1 MEQVVSFLF
10 KYNGELF
17 SKSQFGFGARPPV
30 LIIIALAV
38 SIAALLY
45 FLYATPRLA
54 LPPRW
59 RAALMA
65 IRLALLAVIVL
76 CIMRPVIVVPS
87 VLPQSSY
94 VAVLMDD
101 SSSMKLA
108 GDGSGSR
115 LDEVKQLMS
124 DGSKFYGALADK
136 FKLREFKFTN
146 SAERIQN
153 ANELM
158 GEGEQTDLASAIDQ
172 ASREAAGLPLS
183 GVIVMS
189 DGASNAGAN
198 REGDSAASLAVT
210 LGSLRARGV
219 PVYTVGVGQIRLEDD
234 VELARATAPRRVL
247 AGSMVTAELLLR
259 AGARKTVKI
268 ELSEDNRL
276 LRSQDIAVQGDATT
290 VARLSFTPSTPGL
303 HRYKF
308 TAVASSD
315 EPVQDNNSQELL
327 IDVEDGRPRI
337 LYIEGE
343 PRWEYGKLR
352 DAVAEEKN
360 VVLVSVLRS
369 ADGKFY
375 RQGVENADELAGGFP
390 KSEEDLFKYDAVMIG
405 SVEATFFTFDQLK
418 AIEQFVSR
426 RGGALLALG
435 GAKAFNAGGYG
446 TTPLADLLPI
456 YLSGA
461 SAGSG
466 EIEDFKAA
474 PADRGRDHPAARL
487 NEQPDANAK
496 AWHQM
501 PAITLPEVIAD
512 TKPGATVIL
521 EARSTREKN
530 RVAPLLVEERYGRG
544 RTLAL
549 LASDTWRWRMML
561 ESTNTSYETFWR
573 NLLRY
578 IVDGVRQRV
587 EASAERSF
595 YGSGDAVR
603 IRAEVADEKFIPIN
617 DAQVTARVTAPS
629 GRTIDVG
636 LKQTVDDGFEGYAAP
651 FRPEEDGLYRVEVIA
666 KRPGSKQGT
675 PSVLAPGRASF
686 LVGPVNR
693 EAWNAA
699 QNREL
704 LERLAS
710 ETGGKYYTPDGADKL
725 IDDITHREGAGSIR
739 ETKDLWDMPFNFLL
753 ILVLASGEW
762 FIRKRKG
769 LA

>member
-1 MEQVVSFLF
+1 LEQVVSFLF
-10 KYNGELF
+10 KYNAALF
-17 SKSQFGFGARPPV
+17 SKSQFGFSARPPV
-30 LIIIALAV
+30 LVIIALAGL
-38 SIAALLY
+38 IGALLY
-45 FLYATPRLA
+45 FLYATPKLA
-54 LPPRW
+54 LPHRW
-59 RAALMA
+59 RAALIA
-65 IRLALLAVIVL
+65 IRLMLLAVIVL

-108 GDGSGSR
+108 DGTTGSR
-115 LDEVKQLMS
+115 LDAVKQLMS

-136 FKLREFKFTN
+136 FKLREFKFTA
-146 SAERIQN
+146 STERIN
-153 ANELM
+153 DAKELT
-158 GEGEQTDLASAIDQ
+158 GEGEQTNLAGAIDQ
-172 ASREAAGLPLS
+172 TTREAAGLPLS
-183 GVIVMS
+183 GLIVIS
-189 DGASNAGAN
+189 DGASNANVNGD
-198 REGDSAASLAVT
+198 GDSAASLAVT
-210 LGSLRARGV
+210 LGGLRARGV
-219 PVYTVGVGQIRLEDD
+219 PIYTIGVGQTRLEDD
-234 VELARATAPRRVL
+234 VELVRATAPRRVL
-247 AGSMVTAELLLR
+247 AGSMAAAELLLR
-259 AGARKTVKI
+259 AGGRKTVKI
-268 ELSEDNRL
+268 ELSEDNHL
-276 LRSQDIAVQGDATT
+276 LRSQDVAVQGDATT
-290 VARLSFTPSTPGL
+290 VARMSFTPSSPGL

-308 TAVASSD
+308 TAVPSPD

-327 IDVEDGRPRI
+327 IDVEDGRPRV

-360 VVLVSVLRS
+360 VILVSVLRS

-375 RQGVENADELAGGFP
+375 RQGVENAEELAGGFP
-390 KSEEDLFKYDAVMIG
+390 KSEEDLFKYDAVIIG

-435 GAKAFNAGGYG
+435 GPKSLNTGGYG
-446 TTPLADLLPI
+446 TTPLADLLPV
-456 YLSGA
+456 YLNGT
-461 SAGSG
+461 SANG

-487 NEQPDANAK
+487 AEQADANLK
-496 AWHQM
+496 AWEQM
-501 PAITLPEVIAD
+501 PAITLPEVITD

-521 EARSTREKN
+521 EARSTRDKN

-544 RTLAL
+544 KTFAL

-561 ESTNTSYETFWR
+561 ESKNTSFETFWR

-578 IVDGVRQRV
+578 LVDGVRRPV

-595 YGSGDAVR
+595 YGAGDAVR
-603 IRAEVADEKFIPIN
+603 IRAEVADQKFIAIN

-629 GRTIDVG
+629 GSAVDVA
-636 LKQTVDDGFEGYAAP
+636 LKQTVEGGFEGYAAV
-651 FRPEEDGLYRVEVIA
+651 FRPDENGLYRVEVTA
-666 KRPGSKQGT
+666 KRPGSKPGT
-675 PSVLAPGRASF
+675 ATALAPGRASF
-686 LVGPVNR
+686 LVGPLNR

-704 LERLAS
+704 LDRVAS
-710 ETGGKYYTPDGADKL
+710 ETGGKYYTMDRAGDL
-725 IDDITHREGAGSIR
+725 IDDITHRESASSIR
-739 ETKDLWDMPFNFLL
+739 ETKDLWDMPVNFLL
-753 ILVLASGEW
+753 VLALASGEW
-762 FIRKRKG
+762 FVRKRKG

>member
-1 MEQVVSFLF
+1 LEQVVSFLF
-10 KYNGELF
+10 KYNAALF

-30 LIIIALAV
+30 LIIIALAAL
-38 SIAALLY
+38 IAALLY
-45 FLYATPRLA
+45 FLYATPKLA
-54 LPPRW
+54 LPSRW
-59 RAALMA
+59 RAALIA
-65 IRLALLAVIVL
+65 IRLALLAVILL

-115 LDEVKQLMS
+115 LDAVKQLMS

-136 FKLREFKFTN
+136 FKLREFKFTA
-146 SAERIQN
+146 SPERIN
-153 ANELM
+153 DANELT
-158 GEGEQTDLASAIDQ
+158 GEGEQTNLAGAIDQ
-172 ASREAAGLPLS
+172 SSREVAGLPLS
-183 GVIVMS
+183 GVILLS
-189 DGASNAGAN
+189 DGASNSN
-198 REGDSAASLAVT
+198 VNDDGDSAASLAVT
-210 LGSLRARGV
+210 LGGLRARGV
-219 PVYTVGVGQIRLEDD
+219 PIYTIGVGQTRLEDD
-234 VELARATAPRRVL
+234 VELSRASAPRRVL
-247 AGSMVTAELLLR
+247 AGSMATAELLLR
-259 AGARKTVKI
+259 AGTRRTVKI
-268 ELSEDNRL
+268 ELSEDNHL
-276 LRSQDIAVQGDATT
+276 LRSQEVAVQGDATT
-290 VARLSFTPSTPGL
+290 VARVSFTPSSPGL

-308 TAVASSD
+308 TAVPSPE

-327 IDVEDGRPRI
+327 IDVEDSRPKI

-390 KSEEDLFKYDAVMIG
+390 KSEEDLFKYDAVMLG

-418 AIEQFVSR
+418 ALEQFVSR

-435 GAKAFNAGGYG
+435 GAKSFNAGGYG
-446 TTPLADLLPI
+446 NTPLADLLPV
-456 YLSGA
+456 YLNGA
-461 SAGSG
+461 STVG

-474 PADRGRDHPAARL
+474 PADRGRDHPAVRL
-487 NEQPDANAK
+487 AEQPETNVK
-496 AWHQM
+496 AWEQM
-501 PAITLPEVIAD
+501 PAITLPEVITD

-521 EARSTREKN
+521 EARSTRDKN

-544 RTLAL
+544 RTLVL

-561 ESTNTSYETFWR
+561 ESKNTLFETFWR

-578 IVDGVRQRV
+578 LVDGVRRQV

-595 YGSGDAVR
+595 YGTGDAVR
-603 IRAEVADEKFIPIN
+603 LRAEVADEKFISIN
-617 DAQVTARVTAPS
+617 DAQATARVTTPS
-629 GRTIDVG
+629 GRVVDVA
-636 LKQTVDDGFEGYAAP
+636 LKQTVEGGFEGYAAP
-651 FRPEEDGLYRVEVIA
+651 FRPDEDGLYRVEVTA
-666 KRPGSKQGT
+666 KRAGSKQGT
-675 PSVLAPGRASF
+675 AAALAPGRASF
-686 LVGPVNR
+686 LVGPINR

-704 LERLAS
+704 LERVAS
-710 ETGGKYYTPDGADKL
+710 ETGGKYYPIDQADKL
-725 IDDITHREGAGSIR
+725 IDDITHREGAGAIR
-739 ETKDLWDMPFNFLL
+739 ETKDLWDMPVNFLL
-753 ILVLASGEW
+753 VLVLASGEW

>member
-10 KYNGELF
+10 KYNGGLF

-30 LIIIALAV
+30 LVIIALVA

-54 LPPRW
+54 LPPGW

-65 IRLALLAVIVL
+65 IRLALLAVIIL

-108 GDGSGSR
+108 HDGSGSR
-115 LDEVKQLMS
+115 LDKVKELMS

-136 FKLREFKFTN
+136 FKLREFKFTT

-153 ANELM
+153 VKELI
-158 GEGEQTDLASAIDQ
+158 GEGGQTDLASAIDQ

-189 DGASNAGAN
+189 DGATNASAN
-198 REGDSAASLAVT
+198 EGDSADSLAVT

-219 PVYTVGVGQIRLEDD
+219 PVYTIGVGQTRLEDD
-234 VELARATAPRRVL
+234 VELVRATAPRRVL

-259 AGARKTVKI
+259 AGARRTVKV

-290 VARLSFTPSTPGL
+290 VARLSFTPSSPGL

-435 GAKAFNAGGYG
+435 GAKALNAGGYG
-446 TTPLADLLPI
+446 ATPLADLLPI
-456 YLSGA
+456 YLAGA

-496 AWHQM
+496 AWDLM
-501 PAITLPEVIAD
+501 PAITLPEVITD

-521 EARSTREKN
+521 EARNNREKN
-530 RVAPLLVEERYGRG
+530 RVVPLLVEERYGRG

-561 ESTNTSYETFWR
+561 ESTNKSFETFWR
-573 NLLRY
+573 NLFRY
-578 IVDGVRQRV
+578 LVDGVRQRV
-587 EASAERSF
+587 EASAERGF

-603 IRAEVADEKFIPIN
+603 IRAEVADEKFISIN

-629 GRTIDVG
+629 GRTTEVG

-666 KRPGSKQGT
+666 KRPGSKQGAA
-675 PSVLAPGRASF
+675 SALDPGRASF

-704 LERLAS
+704 LERVAS

-739 ETKDLWDMPFNFLL
+739 ETRDLWDMPINFLL
-753 ILVLASGEW
+753 VLVLASGEW
-762 FIRKRKG
+762 YIRKRKG

>member
-10 KYNGELF
+10 KYNGALF
-17 SKSQFGFGARPPV
+17 SKSQFGFGGRPSLLIV
-30 LIIIALAV
+30 LMLAAL
-38 SIAALLY
+38 ICGLLY
-45 FLYATPRLA
+45 FLYATPKLA
-54 LPPRW
+54 LPPKW
-59 RAALMA
+59 RAALIA
-65 IRLALLAVIVL
+65 IRLALLVVIVL

-115 LDEVKQLMS
+115 LDAVKQLMS
-124 DGSKFYGALADK
+124 SGDKFYAALADK
-136 FKLREFKFTN
+136 FKLREFKFTA
-146 SAERIQN
+146 SAERIN
-153 ANELM
+153 DAKELT
-158 GEGEQTDLASAIDQ
+158 GEGEQTNLAGAIDQ

-183 GVIVMS
+183 GIIVVS
-189 DGASNAGAN
+189 DGAANAGVN
-198 REGDSAASLAVT
+198 GEGDATSSLDVT

-219 PVYTVGVGQIRLEDD
+219 PVYTIGVGQTRLDDD
-234 VELARATAPRRVL
+234 VELTRATAPRRVL

-259 AGARKTVKI
+259 AGARKTVKV
-268 ELSEDNRL
+268 ELSEDNHL
-276 LRSQDIAVQGDATT
+276 LRTLDVAVQGDATT
-290 VARLSFTPSTPGL
+290 VARASFTPSSPGL

-308 TAVASSD
+308 TAVPSPD

-337 LYIEGE
+337 LYVEGE

-352 DAVAEEKN
+352 AAVAEEKN
-360 VVLVSVLRS
+360 VILVSVLRS

-375 RQGVENADELAGGFP
+375 RQGIENADELAGGFP

-418 AIEQFVSR
+418 ALEQFVSR

-435 GAKAFNAGGYG
+435 GAKSFNAGGYS
-446 TTPLADLLPI
+446 TTPLADLLPV
-456 YLSGA
+456 YLSGTPA
-461 SAGSG
+461 AGG
-466 EIEDFKAA
+466 EVEDFKAA

-487 NEQPDANAK
+487 AEQSDANAK
-496 AWHQM
+496 AWDQM
-501 PAITLPEVIAD
+501 PAITLPEAIND

-521 EARSTREKN
+521 EARSLRDKS
-530 RVAPLLVEERYGRG
+530 RVSPLLVEERYGRG

-561 ESTNTSYETFWR
+561 DSKNTSFETFWR

-578 IVDGVRQRV
+578 LVDGVRQKV

-595 YGSGDAVR
+595 YGSGEAVR
-603 IRAEVADEKFIPIN
+603 IRAEVADEKFISIN
-617 DAQVTARVTAPS
+617 DAQVTAHVTAPS
-629 GRTIDVG
+629 GRVIDVS
-636 LKQTVDDGFEGYAAP
+636 LKQTVDSGFEGYAAP
-651 FRPEEDGLYRVEVIA
+651 FRPEEDGLYRVEVTA
-666 KRPGSKQGT
+666 KRPGSKQGAVVMT
-675 PSVLAPGRASF
+675 APANTSF

-704 LERLAS
+704 LERVAS
-710 ETGGKYYTPDGADKL
+710 ETGGKYYTTDHADKVIEDL
-725 IDDITHREGAGSIR
+725 THREAPGSIR

-753 ILVLASGEW
+753 VLVLASGEW

>member
-10 KYNGELF
+10 KYNAALF

-30 LIIIALAV
+30 LVIVALLGL
-38 SIAALLY
+38 IGALLY
-45 FLYATPRLA
+45 FLYATPKLA
-54 LPPRW
+54 LPPAW
-59 RAALMA
+59 RAALIA
-65 IRLALLAVIVL
+65 IRLTLLAVIVL

-108 GDGSGSR
+108 DETGGSR
-115 LDEVKQLMS
+115 LDSVRQLMS
-124 DGSKFYGALADK
+124 DGSRFYGSLADK
-136 FKLREFKFTN
+136 FKLREFKFTA
-146 SAERIQN
+146 SAERIN
-153 ANELM
+153 TAMDLA
-158 GEGEQTDLASAIDQ
+158 GEGEHTNLAGSIDQ
-172 ASREAAGLPLS
+172 TTREAAGLPMAGLI
-183 GVIVMS
+183 VIS
-189 DGASNAGAN
+189 DGASNSGVDAEA
-198 REGDSAASLAVT
+198 DSTSLAVT
-210 LGSLRARGV
+210 LGGLRARGI
-219 PVYTVGVGQIRLEDD
+219 PIYAIGVGHTRLEDD
-234 VELARATAPRRVL
+234 VELTRATAPRRVL
-247 AGSMVTAELLLR
+247 AGSMATAELLLK
-259 AGARKTVKI
+259 AGGRKTVKI

-276 LRSQDIAVQGDATT
+276 LRSQDVVVQGDATT
-290 VARLSFTPSTPGL
+290 VARVSFTPSSPGL

-308 TAVASSD
+308 SAVPSPE

-327 IDVEDGRPRI
+327 IDVEDARPKI

-375 RQGVENADELAGGFP
+375 RQGVENAEELAGGFP

-405 SVEATFFTFDQLK
+405 SVESTFFTFDQLK
-418 AIEQFVSR
+418 SIEQFVSR
-426 RGGALLALG
+426 RGGSLLALG
-435 GAKAFNAGGYG
+435 GSKSLNAGGYG
-446 TTPLADLLPI
+446 TTPLADLLPV
-456 YLSGA
+456 YLNGTPA
-461 SAGSG
+461 AG
-466 EIEDFKAA
+466 EIEEFKAA

-487 NEQPDANAK
+487 AEQADANLK
-496 AWHQM
+496 AWDQM
-501 PAITLPEVIAD
+501 PAVTLPEVITD

-521 EARSTREKN
+521 EARSSRDKN

-544 RTLAL
+544 KTFAL

-561 ESTNTSYETFWR
+561 ESKNNSFETFWR
-573 NLLRY
+573 NVLRY
-578 IVDGVRQRV
+578 LVDGVRRPV

-595 YGSGDAVR
+595 YAAGDPVR
-603 IRAEVADEKFIPIN
+603 IRAEVADEKFLSIN
-617 DAQVTARVTAPS
+617 DAQVTARVTGPS
-629 GRTIDVG
+629 GKSVDVA
-636 LKQTVDDGFEGYAAP
+636 LKQTVEGGFEGYSAG
-651 FRPEEDGLYRVEVIA
+651 FRPDEDGLYRVEVTA
-666 KRPGSKQGT
+666 KRQGSKQAT
-675 PSVLAPGRASF
+675 AAVLAPGRTSF

-704 LERLAS
+704 LERVAS
-710 ETGGKYYTPDGADKL
+710 ETGGKYYTLDRADDL
-725 IDDITHREGAGSIR
+725 IDDITHRDSASSIR

-753 ILVLASGEW
+753 VLALASGEW

>member
-1 MEQVVSFLF
+1 LEQVVSFLF
-10 KYNGELF
+10 KYNGALF
-17 SKSQFGFGARPPV
+17 SKGQFGFGARPPV
-30 LIIIALAV
+30 LIIIALCA

-54 LPPRW
+54 LAPRW
-59 RAALMA
+59 RAALIA
-65 IRLALLAVIVL
+65 IRLALLSLIVL

-115 LDEVKQLMS
+115 LDDVKQLMS
-124 DGSKFYGALADK
+124 DEGRFYGALADK

-146 SAERIQN
+146 SAERIQS

-158 GEGEQTDLASAIDQ
+158 GEGGQTDLAGAIDQ

-183 GVIVMS
+183 GVVVMS
-189 DGASNAGAN
+189 DGATNAVAN
-198 REGDSAASLAVT
+198 GESDPAATLAVT

-219 PVYTVGVGQIRLEDD
+219 PIYTIGVGQTRLEDD
-234 VELARATAPRRVL
+234 VEMPRATAPRRVL

-259 AGARKTVKI
+259 AGARRTVKV

-276 LRSQDIAVQGDATT
+276 LRSHDVAVQGEATT
-290 VARLSFTPSTPGL
+290 VARLSFTPSSPGL

-308 TAVASSD
+308 TAVTSSE
-315 EPVQDNNSQELL
+315 EPVQENNSQELL

-352 DAVAEEKN
+352 EAVAEEKN

-375 RQGVENADELAGGFP
+375 RQGIENAEELAGGFP
-390 KSEEDLFKYDAVMIG
+390 KSEEDLFRYDAIMIG

-435 GAKAFNAGGYG
+435 GAKALNAGGYG
-446 TTPLADLLPI
+446 ATPLADLLPI
-456 YLSGA
+456 YLGGA

-466 EIEDFKAA
+466 EIEDFKPA

-496 AWHQM
+496 AWDQM
-501 PAITLPEVIAD
+501 PAITLPEIITD

-530 RVAPLLVEERYGRG
+530 RVVPLLVEERYGRG

-549 LASDTWRWRMML
+549 MASDTWRWRMLL
-561 ESTNTSYETFWR
+561 ESKNASYETFWR
-573 NLLRY
+573 NLMRY
-578 IVDGVRQRV
+578 LVDGVRQRV

-595 YGSGDAVR
+595 YGTGDAVR
-603 IRAEVADEKFIPIN
+603 IRAEVADEKFISIN

-629 GRTIDVG
+629 GRTIDVA
-636 LKQTVDDGFEGYAAP
+636 LKQTLDDGFEGYAAP
-651 FRPEEDGLYRVEVIA
+651 FRSEEDGLHRVEVIA
-666 KRPGSKQGT
+666 KRPGSKPGAV
-675 PSVLAPGRASF
+675 SALAPGRASF

-704 LERLAS
+704 LERIAS
-710 ETGGKYYTPDGADKL
+710 ETGGKYYTPDGADNL
-725 IDDITHREGAGSIR
+725 IEDITHREGAGSIR
-739 ETKDLWDMPFNFLL
+739 ETRDLWDMPINFLL
-753 ILVLASGEW
+753 VLALASGEW